1 MEGNLSS
8 LGQALGPHLNTRSQ
22 QHYADG
28 SYRLSSP
35 TQQMQAST
43 SSHPAMFAPNGGGP
57 LRSPTMKRK
66 QSDHAPANL
75 PQKRRRDPED
85 DYDGEGGAGSK
96 HWSDE
101 EKSKLFTWLMGPGN
115 DDHWNNLRATKNSCL
130 RDCAQEV
137 FAGKKTY
144 QALKGCYE
152 RNCHLW
158 RQLDVFQEFNTLN
171 GYGSI
176 QAQPEKD
183 RLREH
188 ERRIQAAHKAGVEIG
203 NLNARVVDH
212 WFMTGWFQLFASRHE
227 RGVLR
232 PSDSHQ
238 LTAAPNGSGTQDVEP
253 EDPGMEDEPPVEYHE
268 PPMNTLTMHTL
279 PHSLM
284 QSYVGPSTLTS
295 RESVTPTVT
304 TATSGIPPVPSTPS
318 TSHLQDQSSVTV
330 NVTNTVLQQYMEFL
344 RTQTQYSR
352 MKLEYLRRREERE
365 ERDRMERRELERQ
378 RLDREAQNEFEY
390 KKTVAL
396 SKEKADRAI
405 QVLGNVAVDATIK
418 QYASDYLKK
427 MFASD

>member
-1 MEGNLSS
+1 M
-8 LGQALGPHLNTRSQ
+8 
-22 QHYADG
+22 
-28 SYRLSSP
+28 
-35 TQQMQAST
+35 AST
-43 SSHPAMFAPNGGGP
+43 GRLPGVQHAQWVWVYTGTTGERPTAGAREADTSSSQSWSGDRKSEREGCGP
-57 LRSPTMKRK
+57 LV
-66 QSDHAPANL
+66 
-75 PQKRRRDPED
+75 
-85 DYDGEGGAGSK
+85 Y
-96 HWSDE
+96 
-101 EKSKLFTWLMGPGN
+101 
-115 DDHWNNLRATKNSCL
+115 
-130 RDCAQEV
+130 
-137 FAGKKTY
+137 
-144 QALKGCYE
+144 
-152 RNCHLW
+152 
-158 RQLDVFQEFNTLN
+158 
-171 GYGSI
+171 
-176 QAQPEKD
+176 D
-183 RLREH
+183 RLVSTVCEQVR
-188 ERRIQAAHKAGVEIG
+188 VTVLVG
-203 NLNARVVDH
+203 NACVLT
-212 WFMTGWFQLFASRHE
+212 MLSLYRHE